1 MPDDKGPSTRSVHAG
16 VKRRNTHHSITTPIV
31 NSAPF
36 TFTDSADLNNFMFN
50 KVWGEGTGEREEYGR
65 DGNATTYAVEQRLA
79 ALEGGED
86 AALFA
91 SGMSAFTT
99 LLLTHLS
106 TGQHLILTDDCYRH
120 SREFCMTML
129 KRLGVGITI
138 VPTDD
143 YAALEAAIRPG
154 ETRFIISESPTNPLL
169 RLSDFERVVTIAKKY
184 AVETIIDSTF
194 GTPINQ
200 HPLSYG
206 IDYVMHSATKYL
218 GGHHDLLAGVVISTK
233 DKIKE
238 LRKARTI
245 LGGVVSPETAFLLE
259 RGLRTL
265 ALRVARHNENALGV
279 ARYLEQHPKIDR
291 VWYPGLE
298 SHPDHAL
305 ACQQMAGFGGVVS
318 FEVKGDLQTANRLID
333 ALQIPYLAAS
343 LGGVESLI
351 GSPAIMVYYD
361 LEPEDRLAIG
371 IPDNLLRFAVGIED
385 LDDLIADFE
394 QALERI

>member
-1 MPDDKGPSTRSVHAG
+1 VDRHNSQ
-16 VKRRNTHHSITTPIV
+16 HSITTPIV

-36 TFTDSADLNNFMFN
+36 TFTDTADLNDFMFR
-50 KVWGEGTGEREEYGR
+50 KTWGDGAGGREEYGR
-65 DGNATTYAVEQRLA
+65 DGNVTTNAVEQRLA

-129 KRLGVGITI
+129 KRLGVTI
-138 VPTDD
+138 SVVPTDD

-169 RLSDFERVVTIAKKY
+169 RLADFEQVASIAKKY

-200 HPLSYG
+200 QPLTYG
-206 IDYVMHSATKYL
+206 IDYVLHSATKYL
-218 GGHHDLLAGVVISTK
+218 GGHHDLLAGVVIGTK
-233 DKIKE
+233 DKINE
-238 LRKARTI
+238 LRKARTVV
-245 LGGVVSPETAFLLE
+245 GGVVSPETAFLLE

-265 ALRVARHNENALGV
+265 ALRVARHNENALGIAV
-279 ARYLEQHPKIDR
+279 FLEQHPKIDR

-305 ACQQMAGFGGVVS
+305 ANKQMAGFGGVVS
-318 FEVKGDLQTANRLID
+318 FEVKGDLQAANRLID
-333 ALQIPYLAAS
+333 ALHIPYLAAS

-351 GSPAIMVYYD
+351 GAPAIMVYYD
-361 LEPEDRLAIG
+361 LEPEERLAIG
-371 IPDNLLRFAVGIED
+371 IRDNLLRFAVGIED

-394 QALERI
+394 QALEAV